1 MPDSR
6 DDLIIAIR
14 YALLK
19 KGTKQKFSL
28 LFLIILS
35 IVIITLDKFSA
46 PGVSTART
54 VLNDFVYHVSIISS
68 QPEKL
73 TSFVIKE
80 TKLHYSTMHE
90 NKNLR
95 EEIEFL
101 KQQKFNNAYLSS
113 ENQLLKDALNLSN
126 SKSFEN
132 DFSIS
137 AKIILDQESPF
148 LKSVLINKG
157 TKNNITKGMTVFSK
171 DYLMGTIIEANYLTS
186 RVLLLTDLNSK
197 IPIIIDNTDINA
209 ILAGT
214 GHKEKLT
221 LNYLPENYEI
231 QRNTIIFTS
240 GKDGY
245 LSPGIPVAKTY
256 LDKKNNILIKLL
268 GDPDQALIVNVT
280 NGQAER

>member
-148 LKSVLINKG
+148 LKSVLIKQ
-157 TKNNITKGMTVFSK
+157 IRQV
-171 DYLMGTIIEANYLTS
+171 
-186 RVLLLTDLNSK
+186 
-197 IPIIIDNTDINA
+197 
-209 ILAGT
+209 
-214 GHKEKLT
+214 
-221 LNYLPENYEI
+221 
-231 QRNTIIFTS
+231 
-240 GKDGY
+240 
-245 LSPGIPVAKTY
+245 
-256 LDKKNNILIKLL
+256 
-268 GDPDQALIVNVT
+268 
-280 NGQAER
+280 